1 MTKTC
6 PGCGFVS
13 TEARYCRMCGTPLP
27 GEWHEYAGGAGEVS
41 PQAATIPLSEAVRRE
56 TGDIARHDTQQ
67 PISAPT
73 ARVGGAAGDFWHGV
87 EETPAGAPGNAADAN
102 GGAAARGGG
111 DDRPLTIA
119 VRPVGASRVGPPDA
133 RDPEDATPYDEDE
146 STRISIRAP
155 TRPRET
161 PSAALALDGA
171 SRPLDAEAT
180 AGATAGAGEARPAHN
195 SNAPARRAPENRA
208 LGIWAGLAIF
218 GVVLVVLVAAAV
230 GVGWYFLRS
239 VRDTAEQQQPGA
251 AVAPTAA
258 APDALALSAA
268 KLAEAEGLIAAGRK
282 DEAVAL
288 LREAAALD
296 PANAEPH
303 RRLARLLLESGARR
317 TAVEELREVVRID
330 ASDAKAWRELADAQ
344 LAENLH
350 RDAADSYRRL
360 NELDEGAR
368 ADDRVQLSYADAL
381 RLSGRESDAKS
392 IYGRLASSRVAE
404 VARASRQRLAQFAR
418 DEEAEDNAN
427 TQAEAAAPGPTAS
440 PARRDETAAGQ
451 EPRPEAGRVEEVFT
465 GRAPTPAPDARLSP
479 NERYA
484 RGVRSWG
491 ANRPAA
497 IADFAA
503 AAQAGNAD
511 ANYYLG
517 LNLAEG
523 RDARALKRGELM
535 GALTYFQR
543 ARRGRHGSDARRYEE
558 QLLREYDRRQAA
570 GER

>member
-1 MTKTC
+1 
-6 PGCGFVS
+6 
-13 TEARYCRMCGTPLP
+13 
-27 GEWHEYAGGAGEVS
+27 
-41 PQAATIPLSEAVRRE
+41 
-56 TGDIARHDTQQ
+56 
-67 PISAPT
+67 
-73 ARVGGAAGDFWHGV
+73 
-87 EETPAGAPGNAADAN
+87 
-102 GGAAARGGG
+102 
-111 DDRPLTIA
+111 
-119 VRPVGASRVGPPDA
+119 
-133 RDPEDATPYDEDE
+133 
-146 STRISIRAP
+146 
-155 TRPRET
+155 
-161 PSAALALDGA
+161 
-171 SRPLDAEAT
+171 
-180 AGATAGAGEARPAHN
+180 
-195 SNAPARRAPENRA
+195 
-208 LGIWAGLAIF
+208 
-218 GVVLVVLVAAAV
+218 VLVAAAV

-239 VRDTAEQQQPGA
+239 VRDTAEQQQQQSGA
-251 AVAPTAA
+251 AA
-258 APDALALSAA
+258 APPAEAPAPDAHALGAA

-317 TAVEELREVVRID
+317 TAIEELREVIRID

-344 LAENLH
+344 LAEGLH

-392 IYGRLASSRVAE
+392 IYGRLSSSRVAE

-418 DEEAEDNAN
+418 DDEAEDNTN

-440 PARRDETAAGQ
+440 PARRDERAAGQ
-451 EPRPEAGRVEEVFT
+451 EPRPETGRVEEVFT
-465 GRAPTPAPDARLSP
+465 GRAPTPSPEARLSP
-479 NERYA
+479 NERYE

-491 ANRPAA
+491 SNRSAA

-523 RDARALKRGELM
+523 RDARSLKRGELM

-543 ARRGRHGSDARRYEE
+543 ARRGRHGREASRYEE

-570 GER
+570 GERQ